1 MFSSFTKELV
11 IEQKMKKNFKQL
23 TKAEEEIMQVL
34 WQIEKGFVK
43 EVIDELPEPKPHYNT
58 VSTIL
63 KILEDKGFAAHE
75 SLGKSNR
82 YYPLVQKEE
91 YSKKSMTQFVGKYFE
106 GSFANMLSFFA
117 KEKDI
122 SVQELEE
129 VLKEMKDKSSK
140 K

>member
-1 MFSSFTKELV
+1 
-11 IEQKMKKNFKQL
+11 MKKDFKPL

-34 WQIEKGFVK
+34 WQLEKAFVK
-43 EVIDELPEPKPHYNT
+43 DIIDVLPEPKPHYNT
-58 VSTIL
+58 VSTII
-63 KILEDKGFAAHE
+63 KILEDKNFVSHE

-82 YYPLVQKEE
+82 YFPLVEKDE
-91 YSKKSMTQFVGKYFE
+91 YSKKSMNQFVGKYFE

-122 SVQELEE
+122 SIKELEE
-129 VLKEMKDKSSK
+129 ILETMKQQPK

>member
-1 MFSSFTKELV
+1 
-11 IEQKMKKNFKQL
+11 MKKNFKPL

-43 EVIDELPEPKPHYNT
+43 DVIDELPDPKPHYNT

-63 KILEDKGFAAHE
+63 KILEDKGFADHE

-82 YYPLVQKEE
+82 YFPLVQKEE
-91 YSKKSMTQFVGKYFE
+91 YSKKSMKQFVGKYFE

-122 SVQELEE
+122 SVQDLEE
-129 VLKEMKDKSSK
+129 ILKEIKQTPK